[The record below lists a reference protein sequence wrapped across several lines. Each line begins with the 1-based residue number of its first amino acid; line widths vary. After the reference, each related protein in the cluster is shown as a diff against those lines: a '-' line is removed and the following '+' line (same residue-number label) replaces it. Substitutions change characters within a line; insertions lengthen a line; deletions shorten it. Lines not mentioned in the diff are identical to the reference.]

1 MIGLMVVLL
10 TFFVGGEYGFSI
22 QWEQGFTT
30 GIGFYVCN
38 ILGLPYSMHYHGVV
52 ANASD
57 FHSSDPKYEVLYNV
71 DLVNLL
77 LKNSGGRGGVWGCER

>member
-1 MIGLMVVLL
+1 
-10 TFFVGGEYGFSI
+10 
-22 QWEQGFTT
+22 
-30 GIGFYVCN
+30 
-38 ILGLPYSMHYHGVV
+38 MHYHGVV

-77 LKNSGGRGGVWGCER
+77 LKQWGEGVGVGLREIEGLILLFL